1 MKLLTV
7 YLVLLSAFLSAQN
20 TVILSPLTMKSSKF
34 VTEDYGKSN
43 LNIYYQFVYS
53 DQKNFPNSKPREGL
67 CLLQIG
73 DYISK
78 FSDVTNLKL
87 DSLKEKY
94 SRQEYVD
101 NKDINVMLRY
111 NVLWK
116 TISLKN
122 NRENKVTFQHRV
134 RQLYEYEEELPTF
147 DWILQE
153 GEKKIIGYNCKK
165 ASVKYRGRDY
175 LAWYSTEIP
184 VNNGPYVFQGLPGL
198 ILELEDSEN
207 KFHFVATGI
216 NKTSS
221 SIYIEAGKNIIKTS
235 RDQFRNMKEAYYYN
249 PAAFHG
255 SAYNSDGSKIIT
267 RSNKIPYDPME
278 LE

>member
-147 DWILQE
+147 NWILQE
-153 GEKKIIGYNCKK
+153 GEKK
-165 ASVKYRGRDY
+165 
-175 LAWYSTEIP
+175 L
-184 VNNGPYVFQGLPGL
+184 
-198 ILELEDSEN
+198 
-207 KFHFVATGI
+207 
-216 NKTSS
+216 
-221 SIYIEAGKNIIKTS
+221 
-235 RDQFRNMKEAYYYN
+235 
-249 PAAFHG
+249 
-255 SAYNSDGSKIIT
+255 
-267 RSNKIPYDPME
+267 
-278 LE
+278 